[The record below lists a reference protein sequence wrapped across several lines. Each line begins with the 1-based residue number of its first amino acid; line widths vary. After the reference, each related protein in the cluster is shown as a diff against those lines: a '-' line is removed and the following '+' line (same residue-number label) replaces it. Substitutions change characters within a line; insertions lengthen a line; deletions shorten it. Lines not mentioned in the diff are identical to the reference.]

1 MLALPLGNT
10 ARLGAVKKELK
21 RLATDH
27 NSAILYTMTD
37 KNINTEREAT
47 DRLRSELASVLG
59 KIMGIRTFKPL
70 NQKEELQKVELQI
83 HSALERHN
91 KETLHAQFD
100 LNEAVKLMKSGD
112 LKEERRKEEIALAI
126 QHGME
131 GR

>member
-21 RLATDH
+21 RLATTP

-59 KIMGIRTFKPL
+59 RIMGIRTFNPS
-70 NQKEELQKVELQI
+70 NRKEELQKVELQI

-91 KETLHAQFD
+91 KETLDAQFD
-100 LNEAVKLMKSGD
+100 LTK
-112 LKEERRKEEIALAI
+112 
-126 QHGME
+126 
-131 GR
+131 

>member
-1 MLALPLGNT
+1 
-10 ARLGAVKKELK
+10 
-21 RLATDH
+21 
-27 NSAILYTMTD
+27 MTD

-59 KIMGIRTFKPL
+59 KIMGIRTFNPS
-70 NQKEELQKVELQI
+70 NRKEELQKVELQI

-91 KETLHAQFD
+91 KETLDAQFD
-100 LNEAVKLMKSGD
+100 LVPDAH
-112 LKEERRKEEIALAI
+112 EEIRLAL

>member
-1 MLALPLGNT
+1 
-10 ARLGAVKKELK
+10 
-21 RLATDH
+21 
-27 NSAILYTMTD
+27 MTD

-59 KIMGIRTFKPL
+59 KIMGIRTFNPS
-70 NQKEELQKVELQI
+70 NRKEELQKVELQS

-100 LNEAVKLMKSGD
+100 LDEAVKFIKSED
-112 LKEERRKEEIALAI
+112 LKEERREEEIALAM

>member
-1 MLALPLGNT
+1 
-10 ARLGAVKKELK
+10 
-21 RLATDH
+21 
-27 NSAILYTMTD
+27 MTD

-59 KIMGIRTFKPL
+59 KIMGIRTFNPS
-70 NQKEELQKVELQI
+70 NRKEELQKVELQI

-91 KETLHAQFD
+91 KETLDAQFD
-100 LNEAVKLMKSGD
+100 MTPTKETLEQLPKSKALM
-112 LKEERRKEEIALAI
+112 EQRREEEIALSL

>member
-1 MLALPLGNT
+1 MRWSQRPILSIALPLGNT
-10 ARLGAVKKELK
+10 ARHGAVKKELK
-21 RLATDH
+21 RLAPTLRP
-27 NSAILYTMTD
+27 AIIHTMTD

-59 KIMGIRTFKPL
+59 KIMGIRTFNPS
-70 NQKEELQKVELQI
+70 NRKEELQKVELQI

-91 KETLHAQFD
+91 KETLDAQFD
-100 LNEAVKLMKSGD
+100 LVPDAQ
-112 LKEERRKEEIALAI
+112 EEIRLAL

>member
-1 MLALPLGNT
+1 
-10 ARLGAVKKELK
+10 
-21 RLATDH
+21 
-27 NSAILYTMTD
+27 MTD

-59 KIMGIRTFKPL
+59 KIMGIRTFNPS
-70 NQKEELQKVELQI
+70 NRKEELQKVELQI
-83 HSALERHN
+83 HTALERHN

-100 LNEAVKLMKSGD
+100 LDEAVKFIKSED
-112 LKEERRKEEIALAI
+112 LKEERREEEIALAM

>member
-1 MLALPLGNT
+1 
-10 ARLGAVKKELK
+10 
-21 RLATDH
+21 
-27 NSAILYTMTD
+27 MTD

-91 KETLHAQFD
+91 KETLDAQFD
-100 LNEAVKLMKSGD
+100 LVPDAQ
-112 LKEERRKEEIALAI
+112 EEVRLAL